1 MDNTIIG
8 GDNVLPTIKGVTKG
22 LVAAIPYIGNAAVA
36 IYDELQS
43 KQVVRKLKR
52 FEELYETLVND
63 FENLND
69 KIIKDCVQREDLLDI
84 FEQTANNVVNERNE
98 DKRKLFKNIFEHTI
112 TDKDYDFDE
121 TEQYFRLLEQLSP
134 FQLDILAVLY
144 NPSKY
149 NNAKGKIIPDPINNQ
164 WQSSWGQYSGG
175 GILTRLMQKRDY
187 EVRSAVTFLYY
198 NGLVNENLM
207 DRTFQTNGNQ
217 IHVLDNSLTIYGRRF
232 VKYLLDV

>member
-1 MDNTIIG
+1 MDRSKENLSPIVQG
-8 GDNVLPTIKGVTKG
+8 FLKGVG
-22 LVAAIPYIGNAAVA
+22 SIVPIGNIAVG
-36 IYDELQS
+36 IINELQS
-43 KQVVRKLKR
+43 KQIVRKVKR
-52 FEELYETLVND
+52 MED
-63 FENLND
+63 FLEQLQEDIDGIKD
-69 KIIKDCVQREDLLDI
+69 KINDSCINCDDFSDI
-84 FEQTANNVVNERNE
+84 FEKTSRYVVNERNE
-98 DKRKLFKNIFEHTI
+98 DKRRLFKNIFEHTI

-187 EVRSAVTFLYY
+187 EVRSAVSSLYY

-207 DRTFQTNGNQ
+207 DRTLQTNGNP